1 MGLVCFGLL
10 TIGTDCTCVRDEDD
24 RGLGGRAVGVTSRL
38 ASRPRP
44 AGTVGAGPAT
54 VCAFAA
60 LAPRDG
66 AADA

>member
-1 MGLVCFGLL
+1 MGLVRFGLL
-10 TIGTDCTCVRDEDD
+10 TIGTDCTCVRDEDY

-38 ASRPRP
+38 AGRLGP
-44 AGTVGAGPAT
+44 AGTVDAGPAT
-54 VCAFAA
+54 VSAFAA